1 MVVHVHSAVLVAM
14 VGVVSWVHK
23 GNSFKGNLSLL
34 LSLCAGSQAI
44 CNFIEHV
51 VHPVGKLAERASLDV
66 KVNFDEAV
74 GGIGASWV
82 DGKLEVHLHTS
93 KDAGVAGHLDS
104 QEIVIVEKE
113 LLAPDLRRR

>member
-1 MVVHVHSAVLVAM
+1 M

-23 GNSFKGNLSLL
+23 GDSFEGNLPLL
-34 LSLCAGSQAI
+34 LSLCTGSQAI

-66 KVNFDEAV
+66 KVDLDEAV

-82 DGKLEVHLHTS
+82 DGELEVHLHTS
-93 KDAGVAGHLDS
+93 KDAGVTGHLDLRK
-104 QEIVIVEKE
+104 IVIVEKE
-113 LLAPDLRRR
+113 LSAPVL